1 MVCHQLAK
9 FGGLRY
15 CSSRDKMF
23 LDCHLIKQYH
33 MIKESDDNDKVN
45 HHPVKFGC
53 HRHCSSGDMMVL
65 VCRVIQQD
73 QVTKGSSNFMGR
85 TRLR

>member
-1 MVCHQLAK
+1 
-9 FGGLRY
+9 
-15 CSSRDKMF
+15 
-23 LDCHLIKQYH
+23 